1 MLFDES
7 LAKRI
12 RDILREECPV
22 KEKRMFGGLAFLVN
36 GHICC
41 GIVGEDLVVHAGAGA
56 HSKAVSQPH
65 ARPMDFTGRPMR
77 GFVYVGPRVSGPSSN
92 SGTGSNRN

>member
-1 MLFDES
+1 MPFDES

-22 KEKRMFGGLAFLVN
+22 KEKQMFGGLAFLVN
-36 GHICC
+36 GHMCC
-41 GIVGEDLVVHAGAGA
+41 GIVGEDLVVRVGADA
-56 HSKAVSQPH
+56 HSKAFLS
-65 ARPMDFTGRPMR
+65 RTR
-77 GFVYVGPRVSGPSSN
+77 GLWISLVDPCEASCTLVLRVSGPSSN